1 MSFKSTL
8 MALDFHYNPRKFSLL
23 GFIQLTR
30 FWNLLV
36 IVFAQ
41 YFTALFLID
50 YSKGPLF
57 YLLDKD
63 LFLLSMSTVV
73 IAAAGY
79 IINDYYDV
87 KIDLINKPK
96 RVVVGKVL
104 KRRVAMAA
112 HIVLNII
119 GISLGLLLSWQIAA
133 INFGAA
139 LLLWLYSNQLK
150 RMPLIG
156 NIAVALLTGLA
167 IFIVDIL
174 FKSGNNMVVAYA
186 LFAFVFTLI
195 REIIK
200 DMEDLKGDATFGC
213 KTLPVIYGLRRT
225 KYIIY
230 AFFVLFL
237 IIFCFM
243 AYIFIGMEMTFFCLG
258 MIIPMGFLTYKL
270 SLADTIKDLTNLSN
284 YCKVIMFLGILSMII
299 FK

>member
-1 MSFKSTL
+1 